1 MPQTEISLREGLPEH
16 LRKLSKH
23 YPREVW
29 EKHSNFNEL
38 TQFWLSRH
46 VMFRELI
53 ERLQQ
58 DSEAIIDS
66 AGNNASNNEA
76 QIKHKQTLSR
86 LTGFMLSQLHE
97 HHNIEDHHYFPLLIP
112 FDADLRNGF
121 DILDKDHQVL
131 DKNIHDL
138 AGKTNELLSALQTGQ
153 AVQQT
158 AEQLLISQRTF
169 DNFLHR
175 HLTDEEELV
184 IPIIL
189 EYGGPEF

>member
-1 MPQTEISLREGLPEH
+1 MSQTKISHRNGLPDY
-16 LRKLSKH
+16 LRKLSRH

-29 EKHSNFNEL
+29 EKHSNFNDL

-58 DSEAIIDS
+58 NSKAIFD
-66 AGNNASNNEA
+66 NANKIE
-76 QIKHKQTLSR
+76 HQTKYKNSLSR

-97 HHNIEDHHYFPLLIP
+97 HHNIEDHHYFPMLMP

-138 AGKTNELLSALQTGQ
+138 AGITNQLLSSLQSGRDIQ
-153 AVQQT
+153 KS
-158 AEQLLISQRTF
+158 AEHLFVTQE
-169 DNFLHR
+169 NFEKFLDR
-175 HLTDEEELV
+175 HLSDEEELI

-189 EYGGPEF
+189 EYGSPEF

>member
-1 MPQTEISLREGLPEH
+1 MSQTEISLRSGLPDY

-29 EKHSNFNEL
+29 EKHSNFNDL

-66 AGNNASNNEA
+66 ASIIASNNKD
-76 QIKHKQTLSR
+76 QIKHKKTLSR

-97 HHNIEDHHYFPLLIP
+97 HHNIEDHHYFPMLVP
-112 FDADLRNGF
+112 FDADLRKGF
-121 DILDKDHQVL
+121 DMLESDHQVL

-138 AGKTNELLSALQTGQ
+138 ANKTNELLTSLQTGQ
-153 AVQQT
+153 DIQQS
-158 AEQLLISQRTF
+158 AEHLIITQKKF
-169 DNFLHR
+169 ENFLNR
-175 HLTDEEELV
+175 HLSDEEELV
-184 IPIIL
+184 VPIIL
-189 EYGGPEF
+189 EYGGPVF

>member
-1 MPQTEISLREGLPEH
+1 MTQTEISLRKGLPEY

-29 EKHSNFNEL
+29 EKHSNFNDL
-38 TQFWLSRH
+38 TRFWLSRH

-53 ERLQQ
+53 QRLQQ
-58 DSEAIIDS
+58 DSQAILANED
-66 AGNNASNNEA
+66 NNQGQSNHN
-76 QIKHKQTLSR
+76 HTLSR

-97 HHNIEDHHYFPLLIP
+97 HHNIEDHHYFPMLIP

-121 DILDKDHQVL
+121 DILDKDHQAL
-131 DKNIHDL
+131 DKNIEDL
-138 AGKTNELLSALQTGQ
+138 ASKTNQLLTALQSGRNIQQSAERLLQTQ
-153 AVQQT
+153 AK
-158 AEQLLISQRTF
+158 F
-169 DNFLHR
+169 DGFLDR
-175 HLTDEEELV
+175 HLSDEEELV